1 MECSRKQ
8 FTTEAFIHAIKSG
21 ELTPASFREL
31 LSKLPESISQEIA
44 AFEVISECEAGKD
57 ESVEETLSRLEE
69 ADQVIGEFL
78 KNHNTWLE
86 PQTPA
91 QMLSLPFISR
101 DGLIYFRAAQKAGYL
116 DKNFKPIT
124 RIKSRRKQTTTEGQQ
139 TEQTGEEA
147 KITTN
152 RQLIALGE
160 LLAEKSGRS
169 KDKWLFLQEL
179 WGKKNLGPLNGYA
192 RNYRPGCYEDVKER
206 IQKDIDGV
214 IRAELLK

>member
-8 FTTEAFIHAIKSG
+8 FTTEAFIHAIESG
-21 ELTPASFREL
+21 ELTPASFKEL
-31 LSKLPESISQEIA
+31 LSNLQKSISQEIVA
-44 AFEVISECEAGKD
+44 LKVILECEEDKD
-57 ESVEETLSRLEE
+57 GCVNERAELSRLEE
-69 ADQVIGEFL
+69 ADQAIGEFL
-78 KNHNTWLE
+78 KNPNTWLE

-91 QMLSLPFISR
+91 QMLSLPFISL

-124 RIKSRRKQTTTEGQQ
+124 RIKSRRKQTITEGQQ

-147 KITTN
+147 KITSN

-179 WGKKNLGPLNGYA
+179 WGKRNLGPLNGYA

-214 IRAELLK
+214 C